1 MESLVTSKTQHVQLL
16 LILLYIII
24 IVVWITYLCT
34 WSQPIKQRHK
44 WEQQGHTHHNEDPN
58 YPMGSLYQTEVV
70 VPNANQ
76 LLLAAR
82 MSHKLKNNLAKKIKN
97 IFSPFHHVIRPTL
110 KIKKNCKE
118 CF

>member
-82 MSHKLKNNLAKKIKN
+82 MSHKLKNNLAK
-97 IFSPFHHVIRPTL
+97 R
-110 KIKKNCKE
+110 IKKHFFPISSRHQTNFKNKKKL
-118 CF
+118 